1 MIKPKM
7 RYDAVETYCYR
18 WGTQPPKK
26 KVDTTGCEKWIL
38 RNLLRYKNC
47 LMKTKKYVRNLPL
60 FEELFGKRNITV
72 MPSPNESS
80 ECIVSINDKAADRAK
95 ILILGS

>member
-1 MIKPKM
+1 MARMK
-7 RYDAVETYCYR
+7 YDAVDTYCYR
-18 WGTQPPKK
+18 WGVQPPHK
-26 KVDTTGCEKWIL
+26 KVNTGDCEQWII

-47 LMKTKKYVRNLPL
+47 LMKTKRYLRNLPV
-60 FEELFGKRNITV
+60 FEKLFGKRNIKV

-80 ECIVSINDKAADRAK
+80 ECIVWINDKAADRAK